1 MWSAPQPT
9 ICLRLFWAITKS
21 RMFSQT
27 SLKLRG
33 SSVPSPEYWQ
43 MSAWMAAASG
53 SMALRVRNG
62 GLPKLRQAPAG
73 AVQSFTNAIG
83 GGAADDIVRINDRF
97 ERERGGNIAVEFRAE
112 AMQFIE
118 RERFQSHVAIEAIAD
133 HLADDGVGAA
143 KRHA

>member
-9 ICLRLFWAITKS
+9 ICLRLFCAITKS

-33 SSVPSPEYWQ
+33 KSVPSPEYWQ

-73 AVQSFTNAIG
+73 AAQSFTNAMAG
-83 GGAADDIVRINDRF
+83 SAADDIVRVNYGF
-97 ERERGGNIAVEFRAE
+97 ERERGGKVASEFGAE
-112 AMQFIE
+112 AMQLIE
-118 RERFQSHVAIEAIAD
+118 R
-133 HLADDGVGAA
+133 
-143 KRHA
+143 